1 MGEKL
6 INPDFVDLR
15 MRAELLE
22 LCGDLESATRLREQ
36 SFEIAREVDLTCYAY
51 QLMWRHR
58 IADAID
64 MLERNAASHPQ
75 SWNIYDSLGEA
86 YEQAG
91 ERARAVASYRKA
103 LRFVRDERERQRIE
117 RRLSALA

>member
-22 LCGDLESATRLREQ
+22 ICGDVQSATRLREQ

-75 SWNIYDSLGEA
+75 SWNVYDSLGEA

-91 ERARAVASYRKA
+91 ERALAIENYRKA
-103 LRFVRDERERQRIE
+103 LRLVRDQRERERIE
-117 RRLSALA
+117 RRLASLA

>member
-1 MGEKL
+1 MGESL

-22 LCGDLESATRLREQ
+22 LCGDEESAMRLREQ
-36 SFEIAREVDLTCYAY
+36 SLEIAREVDLTCYAY
-51 QLMWRHR
+51 QLMWRSR
-58 IADAID
+58 IADAIE
-64 MLERNAASHPQ
+64 MLERNAACHPR
-75 SWNIYDSLGEA
+75 SWNVYDSLGEA

-91 ERARAVASYRKA
+91 ERERAIESYRTA
-103 LRFVRDERERQRIE
+103 LRFVSDPVERERIE

>member
-1 MGEKL
+1 MGESL

-22 LCGDLESATRLREQ
+22 LCGDAESATRLREQ
-36 SFEIAREVDLTCYAY
+36 SLEIAREVDLTCYAY

-58 IADAID
+58 IADAIE

-75 SWNIYDSLGEA
+75 SWNVYDSLGEA

-91 ERARAVASYRKA
+91 ERERAIENYRTA
-103 LRFVRDERERQRIE
+103 LRFVQDRSQQDRIK
-117 RRLSALA
+117 RRLAALA